1 MAGLLDMAFGPDDTS
16 QGPQPLTLQQR
27 AFAAQPGGP
36 GRYEAEQAARRQKAV
51 YDAIIANRGT
61 NEQGMGA
68 AMDPAHFS
76 TYSDPTAPKAPELQ
90 QSVNAMTGESTPYA
104 VNRPAGGGLNVSG
117 IPITQP
123 GAPRPGI
130 PAGAP
135 SAPPGAAAP
144 NTLTQGMPGSITET
158 LARIEA
164 AKAEGG
170 DPLAALSPT
179 DRGMAQAV
187 YDGRLSLKDVETGR
201 GKGPR
206 TMVERALTTAHP
218 DWNSNDNEAQNTY
231 RKQFMSEKN
240 TDIGGQ
246 VASINKLAG
255 HANAVAD
262 AAGDM
267 HSTGL
272 GGLTGP
278 AHAIN
283 AAANTAFGTPAAAL
297 ERKSDEYNTELS
309 RYMSGVGA
317 GGVAEREQRR
327 TSFNKGTTP
336 QEMGASLLSDIE
348 FLEKQVEGKEQH
360 RNDVFKNNPRL
371 AASFNVISPE
381 GRAQLDQA
389 KLKAYRLMGKEPP
402 GAAPQAATAASEIRM
417 DAQGNKWMRDASG
430 KVVPAP

>member
-16 QGPQPLTLQQR
+16 QGPRPLTLQQR

-36 GRYEAEQAARRQKAV
+36 GRYEAEQAAQRQRAV
-51 YDAIIANRGT
+51 YDAVTANTGT
-61 NEQGMGA
+61 HQQAMGA
-68 AMDPAHFS
+68 ALDPAHFS

-104 VNRPAGGGLNVSG
+104 VNRPAGGGMSISG
-117 IPITQP
+117 VPIAQP
-123 GAPRPGI
+123 GATPRGPGG
-130 PAGAP
+130 P
-135 SAPPGAAAP
+135 AP
-144 NTLTQGMPGSITET
+144 NTLNQGMPGSITET
-158 LARIEA
+158 IARIEA
-164 AKAEGG
+164 AKAAGG
-170 DPLAALSPT
+170 DPLAALSPV

-187 YDGRLSLKDVETGR
+187 YDGRLSLKDVESGR

-278 AHAIN
+278 AHYIN
-283 AAANTAFGTPAAAL
+283 EAANTAFGTPAAAL

-360 RNDVFKNNPRL
+360 RNDVFKNNPQL

-381 GRAQLDQA
+381 GRAQLEQA

-402 GAAPQAATAASEIRM
+402 GAAPQAAAAASEIRV
-417 DAQGNKWMRDASG
+417 DAKGNRWTKDASG

>member
-1 MAGLLDMAFGPDDTS
+1 MAGLLDMAYGPDDTS
-16 QGPQPLTLQQR
+16 QGPRPLTLQQR
-27 AFAAQPGGP
+27 AFAAQPGGV
-36 GRYEAEQAARRQKAV
+36 GRYEAEQAAQRQRAV
-51 YDAIIANRGT
+51 YDAVMAN
-61 NEQGMGA
+61 QGSHQQAMGA
-68 AMDPAHFS
+68 ALDPAHFN
-76 TYSDPTAPKAPELQ
+76 TYSDPTAPRAPEVQ

-104 VNRPAGGGLNVSG
+104 VNRPAGGRLNISG
-117 IPITQP
+117 IPIGQAAPQGAPQP
-123 GAPRPGI
+123 GAL
-130 PAGAP
+130 AG
-135 SAPPGAAAP
+135 G

-164 AKAEGG
+164 AKAAGG
-170 DPLAALSPT
+170 DPLAALSPV

-283 AAANTAFGTPAAAL
+283 TAANTAFGTPAAAL

-336 QEMGASLLSDIE
+336 QEMGASLLSNIE

-360 RNDVFKNNPRL
+360 RNDVFKNNPQL

-381 GRAQLDQA
+381 GRAQLEQA
-389 KLKAYRLMGKEPP
+389 KAKAYRLMGKEPP
-402 GAAPQAATAASEIRM
+402 GAAPQAAAAASEIRV
-417 DAQGNKWMRDASG
+417 DAQGNRWTRDASG

>member
-16 QGPQPLTLQQR
+16 QGPRPLTLQQR

-36 GRYEAEQAARRQKAV
+36 GRYEAEQAALRQRAV
-51 YDAIIANRGT
+51 YDAVTANTGT
-61 NEQGMGA
+61 HQQAMGA
-68 AMDPAHFS
+68 AMDPAHFG

-104 VNRPAGGGLNVSG
+104 VNRPAGGGLNISG
-117 IPITQP
+117 IPIAQP
-123 GAPRPGI
+123 GARGGP
-130 PAGAP
+130 
-135 SAPPGAAAP
+135 AP
-144 NTLTQGMPGSITET
+144 NTLNQGMPGSITET

-164 AKAEGG
+164 AKAAGG
-170 DPLAALSPT
+170 DPLAALSPV

-187 YDGRLSLKDVETGR
+187 YDGRLSIKDVETGR

-206 TMVERALTTAHP
+206 TMIERALTTAHP

-283 AAANTAFGTPAAAL
+283 TAANTAFGTPAAAL

-360 RNDVFKNNPRL
+360 RNDVFKNNPQV
-371 AASFNVISPE
+371 AAGFNVISPE
-381 GRAQLDQA
+381 GRAQLEQA
-389 KLKAYRLMGKEPP
+389 KLKAYRLMGREPP
-402 GAAPQAATAASEIRM
+402 GAAPQAATASEIRV
-417 DAQGNKWMRDASG
+417 DAQGKRWMKDAGG